1 MLLYLE
7 DVTIICCIGLRKYLP
22 ALRLILSGITA
33 SGGIMRYHEF
43 LRSCI
48 DGTLGSLQC
57 RGMKTELRLRLIFL
71 KICSFMIKQVH
82 SFHPSAQF
90 RKRRRIAAICVA
102 PWFIGQISGIFIS
115 DNQRFISTG
124 MPYEAIE
131 ECSPFVKP
139 RRTISMSRFPPW

>member
-1 MLLYLE
+1 
-7 DVTIICCIGLRKYLP
+7 
-22 ALRLILSGITA
+22 
-33 SGGIMRYHEF
+33 
-43 LRSCI
+43 
-48 DGTLGSLQC
+48 
-57 RGMKTELRLRLIFL
+57 MKTELRLRLIFL

-82 SFHPSAQF
+82 SFHPFAQL

-115 DNQRFISTG
+115 DDQRFISTG

-139 RRTISMSRFPPW
+139 CRTDYISAGFQCPDFRLGKPIFFQGVLTDIHLRDLLPDHISVCLNPMIQRECQDLQRLR